1 MKQGNHLELLLWS
14 QDIEGTILSTSLDL
28 NIIIIKW
35 IPLYQQIKLV
45 YQWLN
50 NTDFF
55 IYKILQKLNGQSVKY
70 SESISLQQLG
80 RATSRQQEYTQHI
93 HDWIKEC
100 NEQLTVILDQL
111 LLQSIMDVDSTTLVP
126 TASASN
132 EVAAGSLLTQQPE
145 NYIGSEIQSVTEDDI
160 MAKVQEKI
168 IQTAVTIATNTAL
181 TASIGGSVILDK
193 VRY

>member
-1 MKQGNHLELLLWS
+1 MNC
-14 QDIEGTILSTSLDL
+14 
-28 NIIIIKW
+28 
-35 IPLYQQIKLV
+35 
-45 YQWLN
+45 
-50 NTDFF
+50 
-55 IYKILQKLNGQSVKY
+55 QSVEY

-126 TASASN
+126 TASAST
-132 EVAAGSLLTQQPE
+132 EVAGSLLTQQSE
-145 NYIGSEIQSVTEDDI
+145 NDIGSEIQSVTEGDI

-181 TASIGGSVILDK
+181 TASIGGSV
-193 VRY
+193 RYALTNRLGIKSGNLIPCFSIFSTF

>member
-1 MKQGNHLELLLWS
+1 MVECRLFHR
-14 QDIEGTILSTSLDL
+14 
-28 NIIIIKW
+28 
-35 IPLYQQIKLV
+35 
-45 YQWLN
+45 
-50 NTDFF
+50 
-55 IYKILQKLNGQSVKY
+55 QKLNCQSVKY
-70 SESISLQQLG
+70 SESISLSITTIRVEQLH
-80 RATSRQQEYTQHI
+80 TNKNI
-93 HDWIKEC
+93 HNFIDWIKQC

-111 LLQSIMDVDSTTLVP
+111 LFQSIMDVDSTTLVP

-193 VRY
+193 VRYVLNKQIS